1 MVAIQVALD
10 MLELD
15 RAVQIAKEAV
25 EGGADWIEAGTPL
38 IKSEGMDAIRK
49 LKTVFPHRV
58 VVADM
63 KCADTGAVE
72 VEMAAKAGADVITVL
87 ASSDDATIVDGLKS
101 AHRYGVRLMAD
112 LLAVDNPT
120 ERAKKLEALGVH
132 LIVVHVGI
140 DQQMTGVEPLGVLK
154 KVREAVEC
162 ELAVAGGLD
171 DVGAAEAAQLGADVV
186 IVGSYITHA
195 AEPSLSARAVKHA
208 VENKKT
214 SEREKPRKAELVEML
229 LSVSTP
235 NLSDAMHRKPCLHVR
250 PLFPCKTAGRVLTVL
265 TWGGDWAKAV
275 EAIDMAEK
283 GDVLVIKGADESAVW
298 GELAT
303 RSAMNR
309 ELSGVVVYGAVRDVE
324 EVKGLGFPVFAKKL
338 VANAGEPRG
347 FGEVGVELNIAGQ
360 TVRTGDYVLADEN
373 GAVVVPEE
381 GAYEAAKRAVEVSRL
396 ESRLRAELESGS
408 TLSKLSQLLRWEKG
422 R

>member
-1 MVAIQVALD
+1 
-10 MLELD
+10 
-15 RAVQIAKEAV
+15 
-25 EGGADWIEAGTPL
+25 
-38 IKSEGMDAIRK
+38 
-49 LKTVFPHRV
+49 
-58 VVADM
+58 
-63 KCADTGAVE
+63 
-72 VEMAAKAGADVITVL
+72 
-87 ASSDDATIVDGLKS
+87 
-101 AHRYGVRLMAD
+101 
-112 LLAVDNPT
+112 
-120 ERAKKLEALGVH
+120 
-132 LIVVHVGI
+132 
-140 DQQMTGVEPLGVLK
+140 
-154 KVREAVEC
+154 
-162 ELAVAGGLD
+162 
-171 DVGAAEAAQLGADVV
+171 
-186 IVGSYITHA
+186 
-195 AEPSLSARAVKHA
+195 
-208 VENKKT
+208 
-214 SEREKPRKAELVEML
+214 
-229 LSVSTP
+229 
-235 NLSDAMHRKPCLHVR
+235 
-250 PLFPCKTAGRVLTVL
+250 
-265 TWGGDWAKAV
+265 
-275 EAIDMAEK
+275 
-283 GDVLVIKGADESAVW
+283 LVIKGADESAVW